1 MVKLISNNKYPSRKL
16 EDFDYSL
23 SNHKKYFGYIRFKG
37 KKLFNLASN
46 DYLGLSSDK
55 QLAKESIRW
64 TKKYGSSLSSS
75 RLVSGNLNKI
85 NSIESLL
92 SDFTNHE
99 KSIIVGN
106 GFLLNST
113 LIPALTGNLIGKR
126 SKFYIFSDKLNH
138 ASINYGCVLSRQ
150 KCFRYNHLDLD
161 HLEFLLK
168 KIPINAPKI
177 IVSETLFSMDGDF
190 VNIDEIRMIA
200 EKYNCI
206 LYLDEAHALGV
217 YGKIGFGLAT
227 DNKKIENEVVV
238 GTFSKAL
245 GSYGSFV
252 SCSKK
257 FYKAIVNNCSG
268 LIYSTALPPS
278 VLGSIN
284 AGLKKIPKKSAS
296 RRKIKKNF
304 SLVLECLKEEFF
316 NTGGS
321 KSHIIPIIFK
331 NHNSCKQL
339 SNFFLKR
346 GFYVKAIR
354 YPTVPKG
361 KERIRLS
368 ITANMNK
375 EILYKLLKT
384 IKEFKKQK

>member
-1 MVKLISNNKYPSRKL
+1 MTKLISNNKYPLRKL

-23 SNHKKYFGYIRFKG
+23 SKHQKNLGYIRFKG

-55 QLAKESIRW
+55 QLANESIKW
-64 TKKYGSSLSSS
+64 VKKYGSSLSSS
-75 RLVSGNLNKI
+75 RLVTGNLDKI
-85 NSIESLL
+85 IYIEKLL
-92 SDFTNHE
+92 STYTNHE

-113 LIPALTGNLIGKR
+113 LIPTLTGNFLGKR
-126 SKFYIFSDKLNH
+126 KKFFIFSDKFNH

-150 KCFRYNHLDLD
+150 KCFRYNHLDLN

-168 KIPINAPKI
+168 KVPLDSSKI
-177 IVSETLFSMDGDF
+177 IISETLFSMDGDF
-190 VNIDEIRMIA
+190 VNVDEIRMLA
-200 EKYNCI
+200 KKYNCI
-206 LYLDEAHALGV
+206 LYLDEAHAIGV
-217 YGKIGFGLAT
+217 YGKIGFGLAA
-227 DNKKIENEVVV
+227 DDKKIENEVIV

-257 FYKAIVNNCSG
+257 LFKIVVNSCSG
-268 LIYSTALPPS
+268 LIYSTALPPP
-278 VLGSIN
+278 VLGSIY
-284 AGLKKIPKKSAS
+284 ASVKKIPKKTES
-296 RRKIKKNF
+296 RRILKKSYN
-304 SLVLECLKEEFF
+304 LVLQSLKKQAF

-321 KSHIIPIIFK
+321 TSHIIPIIFDK
-331 NHNSCKQL
+331 HYKCKKL
-339 SNFFLKR
+339 CNFFFER
-346 GFYVKAIR
+346 GFYVKDIR

-368 ITANMNK
+368 VTTNMK
-375 EILYKLLKT
+375 EEILNNFINT
-384 IKEFKKQK
+384 IKDFKK